1 MELYIAPNGDDKAR
15 GTLDTPLKTL
25 SAAVKRMAA
34 AEDGYWDG
42 RAEIIL
48 RGGVYPVDKTIDIA
62 TNMPLTIRACTGE
75 EAVLDGGR
83 VIENLTEL
91 EDDGE
96 VYESIEDIWPDYP
109 TKDDFFFNEEE
120 Y

>member
-75 EAVLDGGR
+75 EAVLDGVPSSSRFAMGISLAEEPEQWPNSTLSR
-83 VIENLTEL
+83 YFGVAICGSQA
-91 EDDGE
+91 GE
-96 VYESIEDIWPDYP
+96 
-109 TKDDFFFNEEE
+109 
-120 Y
+120 

>member
-48 RGGVYPVDKTIDIA
+48 RGGV
-62 TNMPLTIRACTGE
+62 
-75 EAVLDGGR
+75 
-83 VIENLTEL
+83 
-91 EDDGE
+91 
-96 VYESIEDIWPDYP
+96 
-109 TKDDFFFNEEE
+109 
-120 Y
+120 

>member
-1 MELYIAPNGDDKAR
+1 MYWTLELASSLDDAPW
-15 GTLDTPLKTL
+15 
-25 SAAVKRMAA
+25 AASK
-34 AEDGYWDG
+34 E
-42 RAEIIL
+42 EL
-48 RGGVYPVDKTIDIA
+48 IDYA
-62 TNMPLTIRACTGE
+62 NRSGAPE
-75 EAVLDGGR
+75 E

>member
-48 RGGVYPVDKTIDIA
+48 RGGVYPSVSRPSSSRRSTGRMGA
-62 TNMPLTIRACTGE
+62 TVEMAC
-75 EAVLDGGR
+75 L
-83 VIENLTEL
+83 
-91 EDDGE
+91 
-96 VYESIEDIWPDYP
+96 
-109 TKDDFFFNEEE
+109 
-120 Y
+120 